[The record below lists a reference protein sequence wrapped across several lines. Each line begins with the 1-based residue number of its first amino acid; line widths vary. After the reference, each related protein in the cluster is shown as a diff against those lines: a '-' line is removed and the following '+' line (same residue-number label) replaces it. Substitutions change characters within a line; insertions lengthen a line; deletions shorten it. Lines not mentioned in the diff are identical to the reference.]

1 MTLTLP
7 EPVSVYLKIANGVDI
22 EDVVHVFAPDAVVFD
37 EGRTHRGHDAIKSWQ
52 REAQKKFT
60 YTVTPVSVAPVGDRL
75 KVVTRVEGDFPGSPV
90 QLDHVFGLVEGK
102 ITSLEIS

>member
-7 EPVSVYLKIANGVDI
+7 EPVSVYLKIANGIDI
-22 EDVVHVFAPDAVVFD
+22 EDVVHVFAPDAVVVD

-60 YTVTPVSVAPVGDRL
+60 YTVTPVSASAMGGRL
-75 KVVTRVEGDFPGSPV
+75 KVATHVAGDFPGSPV
-90 QLDHVFGLVEGK
+90 QLDHVFGLADGK